1 MEKNSLIGPLRE
13 RLLKLPRPAVY
24 AAALAVTLTIL
35 FIIAFLLRL
44 GTARPPGQVDLPA
57 FDQPETSDMKA
68 AFFEFLRPVV
78 RYHNG
83 RIAEQREWL
92 FEIAEKES
100 LGWFD
105 ERRLQG
111 LAEQYRLDLEALG
124 TREAIAA
131 LKRRVDVVPE
141 SLVLIQ
147 AAKESGW
154 GRSRFSREG
163 NMLFGERCFDAGCG
177 MVPEARPSGATFEV
191 ASFAT
196 AHDAV
201 GSYLRNLNTHPSY
214 VDFRRARQ
222 KLRES
227 DEALSGVVLAR
238 YLGGFSERGD
248 VYIEEIVAMILEN
261 ELEEIDDV
269 RQNFR

>member
-1 MEKNSLIGPLRE
+1 MKKISLTGPLHE
-13 RLLKLPRPAVY
+13 WLLKLPRPAAY
-24 AAALAVTLTIL
+24 AAALAVTLTVL
-35 FIIAFLLRL
+35 LVIALALRL
-44 GTARPPGQVDLPA
+44 ETARPPGQVDLPA
-57 FDQPETSDMKA
+57 FDRPETSDMKA

-92 FEIAEKES
+92 LQVAEKES

-111 LAEQYRLDLEALG
+111 LTEEYRLDLEALDA
-124 TREAIAA
+124 REAIAA

-163 NMLFGERCFDAGCG
+163 NMLFGERCFNAGCG
-177 MVPEARPSGATFEV
+177 MVPDARPADATFEV

-196 AHDAV
+196 AYDAV

-227 DEALSGVVLAR
+227 GEALSGIALAR

-248 VYIEEIVAMILEN
+248 VYVEEIVAMILEN
-261 ELEEIDDV
+261 ELEDTQIDDV
-269 RQNFR
+269 R